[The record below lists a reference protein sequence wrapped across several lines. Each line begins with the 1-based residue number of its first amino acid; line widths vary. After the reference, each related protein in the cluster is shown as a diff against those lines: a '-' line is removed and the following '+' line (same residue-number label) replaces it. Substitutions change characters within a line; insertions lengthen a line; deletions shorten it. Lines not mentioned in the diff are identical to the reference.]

1 MFSSKYCKIFKSI
14 FFIEHPWWL
23 LLKRSYSTP
32 LQEFWGMFMNFVN
45 FLIWKVYPSMIIHHD
60 QYIFMIY
67 DMNQLARKEIIFNH
81 LFKFCHLISIVFCK
95 VAHQQISTCQT
106 LFLVTIKLAPCSS
119 WNHYSMK
126 TGILEVLSFHML
138 SAWGKH

>member
-1 MFSSKYCKIFKSI
+1 MHL
-14 FFIEHPWWL
+14 FIEHPWWL
-23 LLKRSYSTP
+23 LLKRSYSTT
-32 LQEFWGMFMNFVN
+32 LQEFWGTFMNFVN
-45 FLIWKVYPSMIIHHD
+45 FLIWKVYPSMTIHHE

-67 DMNQLARKEIIFNH
+67 DMTQLAGKETIFNH
-81 LFKFCHLISIVFCK
+81 LFKFCHLISIACCK

-119 WNHYSMK
+119 WNHYWMK